1 MPLERIG
8 IDPIY
13 IAASDLAH
21 SGQFYDCFMRILGFR
36 KNTFTNEEVRRIQ
49 WFRRSVRSTAFP
61 RHLLRVRLDALGHR
75 SHQPLAVLP
84 RDSPDEAGE
93 LARDGNGDRLVMDI
107 QPELVDNFH
116 VLASLSWFE
125 LTTQHRGSAHRLT
138 PGRSTRSLK
147 ADTLGSP
154 VARHGDQAT

>member
-1 MPLERIG
+1 MHPESIG
-8 IDPIY
+8 IDHLY

-21 SGQFYDCFMRILGFR
+21 SRQFYDCFMRILGFR
-36 KNTFTNEEVRRIQ
+36 KNTFTNEGERRIQ

-75 SHQPLAVLP
+75 FRQGLAVLP

-107 QPELVDNFH
+107 QPGAVDNFH
-116 VLASLSWFE
+116 MFAFLSWFE
-125 LTTQHRGSAHRLT
+125 SMTQQCGSAHRLRLVRN
-138 PGRSTRSLK
+138 PRSRK

-154 VARHGDQAT
+154 VARHGD